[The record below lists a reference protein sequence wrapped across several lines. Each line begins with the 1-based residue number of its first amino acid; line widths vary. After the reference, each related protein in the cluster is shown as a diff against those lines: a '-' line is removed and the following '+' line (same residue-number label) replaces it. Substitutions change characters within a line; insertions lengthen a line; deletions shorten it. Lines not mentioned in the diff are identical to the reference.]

1 MQATQDGWAIVE
13 SSDKLWSMGG
23 SNVNSLQ
30 HSCLKKPTETL
41 KRQKDMTPEDEPPGG
56 KVSGMLLGKS

>member
-30 HSCLKKPTETL
+30 HSCLKKPTGTM
-41 KRQKDMTPEDEPPGG
+41 KRQKDMTPEV
-56 KVSGMLLGKS
+56 VSHRTESVQHATGEE